1 MTGHDIYLAS
11 ASPEEEE
18 RVYVQ
23 LATLKDHLPMTN
35 QNQVEEFLLGA
46 GANGIAFAENPKVS
60 MAFDCDLAVF
70 FQEGNMQR
78 GVSDEHESP
87 AHEVLARYRDSAGD
101 GDLGFLTDCAHE
113 FVVVVFDKRLGIVS
127 AARDANGSQAL
138 FWGTSNFGDNLFF
151 STDKA
156 LLSKHC
162 VEVDVFPPGTIFR
175 SKQGE
180 IANGELTMLNMAGG
194 GDDWEELS
202 DSEDEDDERDFLA
215 RDKNDYCKNDAWV
228 PESPARAKERLSKQ
242 STKTDYHGA
251 AA

>member
-1 MTGHDIYLAS
+1 MSTHVRIPNPLHPLLFFS
-11 ASPEEEE
+11 Q
-18 RVYVQ
+18 R
-23 LATLKDHLPMTN
+23 N

-78 GVSDEHESP
+78 GVSDEHESL

-228 PESPARAKERLSKQ
+228 PELPARAKERLSKQ